1 MTKLEFNEENLSKEQ
16 IEQLENI
23 VKESKKK
30 KVWKPKYGDK
40 VYWIY
45 PFSEHGIDYC
55 TFENNDSDLLA
66 YNMGSIFETK
76 AQAEFELEKR
86 KVEFEIK
93 QCAERHN
100 DESTLLRAETNRY
113 FIWID
118 MDTKEIKV
126 GFTRGLW
133 NQGVIYFTNEED
145 CRNCIEQVGEE
156 RIKKY
161 IFGVEE

>member
-93 QCAERHN
+93 QYAESHN
-100 DESTLLRAETNRY
+100 NAIPLLCVEKTRY
-113 FIWID
+113 HIWLD
-118 MDTKEIKV
+118 ANDKKIKV
-126 GFTRGLW
+126 GFTWCLW